1 MGNLDLKF
9 YWAVF
14 LRRLPYFLVVTALLT
29 AVAVTLAFVLPP
41 KYRSQASMLVEPQQ
55 IPGELAESM
64 VPINPF
70 EQIQIIEQRL
80 MTRANLLE
88 MAQKIGLDAA
98 QPGLTAG
105 EIVRDTRQSIEF
117 LGFEPDVTKMRGVP
131 GATIIGVAFEAPTPQ
146 LAYRGAS
153 ELVNL
158 ILAENV
164 KLRTG
169 RAGDTLEFFQTEVE
183 QLEADLARRS
193 QELAD
198 FKTANVRALPESM
211 AMVRAQQ
218 EREQAA
224 ADRARARGGVAE
236 EPARHRRLG
245 VRAHRALDRHRHAQ
259 PRGGAA
265 AGAEEPD
272 DPGAGDLS
280 LVEPAGPPAAVPDRR
295 ARGPRR
301 RAARRPRGARRRGQP
316 GRAALSELEVEL
328 APIDERLKYIGEE
341 KATIE
346 ATLAEL
352 EGSIGSMPGNEM
364 VIGGMERDIAS
375 LQAQYDAALKN
386 RGQAELGERMEVMS
400 KGERFSL
407 IEQPSLPG
415 QPAKPRRV
423 LLAAAGLVG
432 GIASGIG
439 LIVLMEMLNRS
450 IRRPVDI
457 TTGLGI
463 QPFATVPYIQT
474 GSETRWKRGAVVA
487 ALVVALGVIPLVLLL
502 GAHLLHAAR
511 PLVRHLGRGARA
523 RARARAGVLRPAK
536 EELAWNASRPPS
548 RRPRSAAATR
558 PGWRRSAPGG
568 SGPAAPRRSGPPGPS
583 SPPSSRTRG

>member
-14 LRRLPYFLVVTALLT
+14 LRRLPYFLVVAALLT

-98 QPGLTAG
+98 QPELTAG

-117 LGFEPDVTKMRGVP
+117 IGFEPDVTKMRGVP
-131 GATIIGVAFEAPTPQ
+131 GATIIGVAFEAPTAQ
-146 LAYRGAS
+146 LAYKGVS

-183 QLEADLARRS
+183 QLEAELASRS
-193 QELAD
+193 KELAD
-198 FKTANVRALPESM
+198 FKTANVAGAARQHGDGALP
-211 AMVRAQQ
+211 AGARA
-218 EREQAA
+218 AA

-236 EPARHRRLG
+236 EPARHRGLG

-265 AGAEEPD
+265 AGAEEPAG
-272 DPGAGDLS
+272 PGPGDLQG
-280 LVEPAGPPAAVPDRR
+280 VEPAGPAAAEPDHR
-295 ARGPRR
+295 ARGARR
-301 RAARRPRGARRRGQP
+301 RAARRPRACPTPSGQP
-316 GRAALSELEVEL
+316 AAPLSELEVEL
-328 APIDERLKYIGEE
+328 APIDERLKYIAEE

-346 ATLAEL
+346 AKLAEL
-352 EGSIGSMPGNEM
+352 EGSIEAMPGNEM
-364 VIGGMERDIAS
+364 VIAEHGARHR
-375 LQAQYDAALKN
+375 LAAGAVRRGAPN

-407 IEQPSLPG
+407 IEQPTLPG
-415 QPAKPRRV
+415 QPAKPRRT
-423 LLAAAGLVG
+423 LIAAAGLVG

-457 TTGLGI
+457 STGLGI
-463 QPFATVPYIQT
+463 QPLRHRALHQDRL
-474 GSETRWKRGAVVA
+474 GDALEARRGGRRAGRGARGDPA
-487 ALVVALGVIPLVLLL
+487 DAPAR
-502 GAHLLHAAR
+502 AHLLHAAR
-511 PLVRHLGRGARA
+511 PLVRQPGA
-523 RARARAGVLRPAK
+523 
-536 EELAWNASRPPS
+536 
-548 RRPRSAAATR
+548 
-558 PGWRRSAPGG
+558 
-568 SGPAAPRRSGPPGPS
+568 RRSGSAPAPVPAS
-583 SPPSSRTRG
+583 

>member
-41 KYRSQASMLVEPQQ
+41 KYLSQASMLVEPQQ

-88 MAQKIGLDAA
+88 LAQKIGLDKA

-117 LGFEPDVTKMRGVP
+117 IGFEPDVTKMRGVP
-131 GATIIGVAFEAPTPQ
+131 VATIIGVAFEAPTPQ

-183 QLEADLARRS
+183 RLEGDLAKRS

-198 FKTANVRALPESM
+198 FKTANVKSLPESM

-218 EREQAA
+218 EREQAQLIELEREEA
-224 ADRARARGGVAE
+224 SLKNQRATVVWVFERTGRSTATATLSPEEEQLQALKSQLIQAQAIYRSTSPQVRLLQSQIGALEGLVAE
-236 EPARHRRLG
+236 Q
-245 VRAHRALDRHRHAQ
+245 RASR
-259 PRGGAA
+259 
-265 AGAEEPD
+265 
-272 DPGAGDLS
+272 
-280 LVEPAGPPAAVPDRR
+280 AVPD
-295 ARGPRR
+295 AEGNP
-301 RAARRPRGARRRGQP
+301 AAP
-316 GRAALSELEVEL
+316 LSELEVEL

-341 KATIE
+341 KAALE

-352 EGSIGSMPGNEM
+352 EASIESMPGNEM
-364 VIGGMERDIAS
+364 VIGGMERDLAS

-415 QPAKPRRV
+415 QPSKPRRV

-457 TTGLGI
+457 TNGLGI

-487 ALVVALGVIPLVLLL
+487 ALVVALGVIPLALLL
-502 GAHLLHAAR
+502 VHTYYMPLDLLFATWGEA
-511 PLVRHLGRGARA
+511 LG
-523 RARARAGVLRPAK
+523 L
-536 EELAWNASRPPS
+536 
-548 RRPRSAAATR
+548 
-558 PGWRRSAPGG
+558 
-568 SGPAAPRRSGPPGPS
+568 GPAPVPAS
-583 SPPSSRTRG
+583 